1 MFSFLAFL
9 NPFSTEDE
17 EDASYQLD
25 YLDYEPKFSYITQD
39 GSKLHSM
46 RNNFTLND
54 DTWGHINGAIT
65 LSHAKIA
72 LKTSKNYATLKRI
85 MNNKLNEF
93 EMILHDV
100 NEKKLTLYL
109 SVTLKILA
117 NQIVTK
123 EEIYE
128 DKIIQFSFH

>member
-54 DTWGHINGAIT
+54 DT
-65 LSHAKIA
+65 
-72 LKTSKNYATLKRI
+72 
-85 MNNKLNEF
+85 
-93 EMILHDV
+93 
-100 NEKKLTLYL
+100 
-109 SVTLKILA
+109 
-117 NQIVTK
+117 
-123 EEIYE
+123 
-128 DKIIQFSFH
+128 